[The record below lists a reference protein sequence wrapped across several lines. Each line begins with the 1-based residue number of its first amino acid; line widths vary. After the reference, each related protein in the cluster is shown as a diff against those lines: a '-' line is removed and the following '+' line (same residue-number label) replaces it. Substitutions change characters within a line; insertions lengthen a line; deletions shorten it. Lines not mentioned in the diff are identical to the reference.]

1 MILPIQNP
9 LAYLTSGP
17 KHGIFFSLV
26 HAICDINS
34 RVELFFCFLL
44 LLRSSFLTDTN
55 FFLPISI
62 LVLHPIIQLMEYTHL
77 NPRIMEGNKNL
88 NTGATQLKLLEGG
101 TPREVVGII
110 LAFTVFTILSIIFD
124 LSFTAKPQTLHW
136 NEGIY

>member
-1 MILPIQNP
+1 M
-9 LAYLTSGP
+9 
-17 KHGIFFSLV
+17 
-26 HAICDINS
+26 
-34 RVELFFCFLL
+34 
-44 LLRSSFLTDTN
+44 TDTN

-77 NPRIMEGNKNL
+77 NPRNMEENKNL
-88 NTGATQLKLLEGG
+88 NTGATQLKLLEVG